1 MSREQL
7 QADLDARMLD
17 YNTNRTHTVKFCI
30 GKTPMQT
37 FIESIHIAKEHY
49 LRFGRLNRRW
59 NIVDNF
65 VENRSEERKGDKE

>member
-1 MSREQL
+1 MPREQL

-17 YNTNRTHTVKFCI
+17 YNTNRTHTGKFCI

-49 LRFGRLNRRW
+49 LRFGRLNR
-59 NIVDNF
+59 VDNF